1 MESPVKNIIALLL
14 VLFCVAPAAVMA
26 SRYDAHLGNVV
37 GSARMLGLAGAS
49 RAEGESFE
57 SSFFNPAGLSWMKGH
72 WDGDLSFGFFN
83 QSFKSRDTFLDVS
96 DDSFFF
102 VQAGVSHRF
111 VRWPQWAVGLG
122 LQVPYGFSLSGSGN
136 SDFDELNRVN
146 FSFEYSTLS
155 LPVSYQVKENL
166 SVGLSLRS
174 SLATM
179 RFSSFSQDS
188 TAENPKSTES
198 VFGVGFDL
206 GAIYQYSSRQRFGL
220 TYHYGE
226 SLNFD
231 EQANIDVL
239 GFDPYREAK
248 RPHQIFLGSSYQWS
262 PRLESFHD
270 LGIVFGMG
278 DAVVPGS
285 GMSSSLP
292 AISSGQSISVS
303 YHLGVEYDL
312 LPKRLQ
318 VRAGHYY
325 QPARSDLDPQRF
337 HVTVGATYQVWLLHF
352 AGAFDW
358 AKDYHHLSLS
368 AGPSLNWGGASAR
381 R

>member
-1 MESPVKNIIALLL
+1 MKKFGALVCLFLLSLPTKSIA
-14 VLFCVAPAAVMA
+14 A
-26 SRYDAHLGNVV
+26 RYDAHLGNVV
-37 GSARMLGLAGAS
+37 GSARMLGLAGAM
-49 RAEGESFE
+49 RAEGEGFE
-57 SSFFNPAGLSWMKGH
+57 GSLFNPAGLSAMAGH

-83 QSFKSRDTFLDVS
+83 QGFKSRNTFLDVA
-96 DDSFFF
+96 DDTFFF
-102 VQAGVSHRF
+102 VQAGVSHKF
-111 VRWPQWAVGLG
+111 LRWPKWAVGLG
-122 LQVPYGFSLSGSGN
+122 LQIPYGFTLSGSGN
-136 SDFDELNRVN
+136 SDFDELNRIS

-155 LPVSYQVKENL
+155 IPVSYQVKENL
-166 SVGLSLRS
+166 SVGLALRS

-179 RFSSFSQDS
+179 KFSSFSQDS
-188 TAENPKSTES
+188 TAENPQSTES

-206 GAIYQYSSRQRFGL
+206 GATFQYNSRQKYGL

-248 RPHQIFLGSSYQWS
+248 RPHQIFVGSSYQWS
-262 PRLESFHD
+262 KRLQSFHD
-270 LGIVFGMG
+270 VGIVFGMG
-278 DAVVPGS
+278 DTVVPGS
-285 GMSSSLP
+285 GMSSNI
-292 AISSGQSISVS
+292 AEIASGQSVSFS

-312 LPKRLQ
+312 FPKKLQ
-318 VRAGHYY
+318 LRAGHYF
-325 QPARSDLDPQRF
+325 QPARSVLDPQRL
-337 HVTVGATYQVWLLHF
+337 HVTVGATYHVWLLQF

-368 AGPSLNWGGASAR
+368 AGPSFHWGGASAR